1 MKKKILVTGG
11 AGYIGSKIS
20 YDLTDLGYNVFIIDN
35 LSTGHKFLVNKKAT
49 FYHGDVLDFKLVDK
63 IISKNKI
70 DKIIHLAASL
80 SVEESQSNPLKYY
93 QNNVE
98 GTRTL
103 LQAAVKNN
111 LKEIIFSSTCA
122 VYGDVKNNKVKE
134 TDFCEPKSYYGK
146 TKLLAELLIKN
157 YSEKYNFSYAC
168 LRYFNVVGSDEKL
181 RTGLIN
187 KNGQLFKN
195 LSINLMKKNPY
206 LEVYGKK
213 YDTFDGSC
221 IRDYISVSDL
231 SKIHILSLKKIQ
243 KDKKSLILN
252 CGYGFGYSVFEIVKL
267 FEIASEKSI
276 ELVIKSKRQGD
287 ITSIYSDTSYFKKI
301 FKNIQFFT
309 PIKDI
314 INSCLQWEKLIKSK
328 RF

>member
-1 MKKKILVTGG
+1 MKKNILVTGG

-35 LSTGHKFLVNKKAT
+35 LSTGHKFLINKKAT
-49 FYHGDVLDFKLVDK
+49 FYHGDILDFQLVNK
-63 IISKNKI
+63 ILYKNKI
-70 DKIIHLAASL
+70 DNIIHLAASL

-103 LQAAVKNN
+103 LQAAVKNK
-111 LKEIIFSSTCA
+111 LKNIIFSSTCA
-122 VYGDVKNNKVKE
+122 VYGDVKSNKVKE

-157 YSEKYNFSYAC
+157 YSLKYKFSYAC

-195 LSINLMKKNPY
+195 LSINIMKKNPQ
-206 LEVYGKK
+206 LEVYGNK

-221 IRDYISVSDL
+221 IRDYISVGDL
-231 SKIHILSLKKIQ
+231 SKIHILSLNKIQ

-267 FEIASEKSI
+267 FELASKKSI
-276 ELVIKSKRQGD
+276 KLVIKPQRQGD
-287 ITSIYSDTSYFKKI
+287 ITSIYSDTSFFKKV
-301 FKNIQFFT
+301 FKRVQFFT

-314 INSCLQWEKLIKSK
+314 INSCLSWEELIKFTK
-328 RF
+328 F